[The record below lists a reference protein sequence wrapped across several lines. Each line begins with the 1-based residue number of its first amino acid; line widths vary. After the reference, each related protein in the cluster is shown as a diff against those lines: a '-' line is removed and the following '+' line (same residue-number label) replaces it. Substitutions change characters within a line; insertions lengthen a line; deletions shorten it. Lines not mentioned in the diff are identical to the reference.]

1 MTKNVTN
8 PTLQSEGTLSLDR
21 VAKAARSRPPTSQTT
36 FSCEAVFFSRRV
48 ATSVCSGTLHLEMTL
63 FPNRCR
69 PKRGV
74 PTSTESFVKAA
85 VLAMEL
91 TGEVAQW
98 DCAGRS

>member
-1 MTKNVTN
+1 M
-8 PTLQSEGTLSLDR
+8 
-21 VAKAARSRPPTSQTT
+21 SQTT
-36 FSCEAVFFSRRV
+36 FSCEPLFFSRRV
-48 ATSVCSGTLHLEMTL
+48 AASVCSGTLHLETTL

-69 PKRGV
+69 QKRSV

-85 VLAMEL
+85 LLAMEL